1 MDISPIFINSQ
12 KQPTSTEMEKYS
24 PYIGG
29 KFAITKSTFL
39 VKSPFNS
46 EPIAEVFLAGKDELE
61 EAISLAQKVEDELKY
76 LPSHKK
82 YSILMDIAHKMKEQR
97 ELLAETLCLE
107 AAKPIKLALGEV
119 DRAIQT
125 FIVAAEE
132 SKRLPSEH
140 IQIDWTPAGEGK
152 EGIVRY
158 FPVGLVAGISPFNFP
173 LNLTVHK
180 LAPAIAAGCPII
192 LKPARSTPISALLLA
207 KIIDTTELPK
217 GALSILPMD
226 RESGNQI
233 VTDNRFA
240 LLTFTGSPQVGW
252 NMKNQA
258 GKKRVVLE
266 LGGNAGVI
274 VTETA
279 NLDIAVPKCVSGAFA
294 YSGQVCIHTQR
305 IYVHESI
312 KDDFIKRFVDQ
323 TAKLK
328 IGNPLDSKTDISS
341 MIDEDNAI
349 RVEQWVNEAVAGGAK
364 VLHGGI
370 RSGTF
375 YPPTAITSTKQDMKV
390 CSHEVFGPVVVIE
403 SYTDYSDAI
412 KSINSSE
419 FGLQAGVFTNRIDEQ
434 NIAFNEL
441 KVGGVIVNDV
451 PTFRVDHMPYG
462 GIKNS
467 GLGREGVKYAMHDM
481 LEPKLLVKNYR

>member
-1 MDISPIFINSQ
+1 
-12 KQPTSTEMEKYS
+12 MEKYS

-29 KFAITKSTFL
+29 NFTPTQSTFL

-46 EPIAEVFLAGKDELE
+46 EPIAEVYLASKVELDQ
-61 EAISLAQKVEDELKY
+61 AIILAQKVEDELKY

-107 AAKPIKLALGEV
+107 AAKPIKYALSEV

-132 SKRLPSEH
+132 AKRLPSEH

-192 LKPARSTPISALLLA
+192 LKPARSTPLSALLLA
-207 KIIDTTELPK
+207 KIINTTELPK
-217 GALSILPMD
+217 GSLSVLPMD
-226 RESGNQI
+226 RESGNQL
-233 VTDNRFA
+233 VTDERFA

-279 NLDIAVPKCVSGAFA
+279 NLDMAVPKCVGGAFA

-312 KDDFIKRFVDQ
+312 IDAFTNKFIEQ

-328 IGNPLDSKTDISS
+328 IGNPLDSTTDISS

-364 VLHGGI
+364 VLHGGV
-370 RSGTF
+370 RTGTF
-375 YPPTAITSTKQDMKV
+375 YPPTAITNTKQEMKV

-403 SYTDYSDAI
+403 SYAKFDEAI
-412 KSINSSE
+412 KNINDSE
-419 FGLQAGVFTNRIDEQ
+419 FGLQAGVFTNKLDEQ
-434 NIAFNEL
+434 NTAFNEL
-441 KVGGVIVNDV
+441 KVGGVIINDV

-481 LEPKLLVKNYR
+481 LEPKLLVKNSR